1 MKRFSNWRFRFPFFL
16 FSIFSLSAVSQQM
29 DSRASAIADSVIMTA
44 GGKQNWD
51 NTHYLHWNYFGR
63 RILWWDKWSGDV
75 RIEVPAKKLLML
87 SNINTR
93 IGKAFRNGVEITQTD
108 SMAYFNDRAYKIL
121 INDSYWLVAPFKLK
135 DPGVNLSYLGTA
147 KDSANNDCYLLQLTF
162 NNVGVTPENK
172 YHIWVNR
179 KTYLMSQWAFYE
191 KFSDDTA
198 DIVNPWLDYERYGN
212 ILLSGDRGKYE
223 GEITDISVADIPK
236 DVFRRP

>member
-1 MKRFSNWRFRFPFFL
+1 MRY
-16 FSIFSLSAVSQQM
+16 IFSLILLSITSGLVAQNI
-29 DSRASAIADSVIMTA
+29 DSRASSIADSVIMSA

-87 SNINTR
+87 SNINTKT
-93 IGKAFRNGVEITQTD
+93 GKAFRNGVEITQAD
-108 SMAYFNDRAYKIL
+108 SVAYFNDRAYKIL
-121 INDSYWLVAPFKLK
+121 INDSYWLVAPLKLK
-135 DPGVNLSYLGTA
+135 DPGVNLTYLGTT
-147 KDSANNDCYLLQLTF
+147 KDSASDDCYLLQLTF

-172 YHIWVNR
+172 YHVWVDR
-179 KTYLMSQWAFYE
+179 KTYLMTQWAFYE

-198 DIVNPWLDYERYGN
+198 GIINPWLDYQRYGN

-223 GEITDISVADIPK
+223 GKITDISVADIPK
-236 DVFRRP
+236 DLFKKP